1 MRLRKLKNGTC
12 INETITIDTLLNTHN
27 GIATYLASD
36 SKNGHQLLH
45 LFPDFEDNAID
56 KLKKNVAFHKT
67 HFKHDTQCG
76 QFEEFLFFS
85 EPFPLGEFLFEW
97 LEKRERVS
105 VTDAISRILKILQIL
120 SQAHECGI
128 YHGRITPQNILL
140 ERTSDSFE
148 IRLMGLGIA
157 QCMTPS
163 LQLNIDWY
171 DYTFDLTGM
180 SPEAVDIYGMAVI
193 LMGLVSGEQGIDA
206 FEATGLLPQNLR
218 GGRLQQAME
227 RALALR
233 IDTYTNILAFSQD
246 LEAVLLELDDKHGEV
261 YVADLV
267 GFESAIKNIANITGD
282 PISSENS
289 GEWSSLMDNLE
300 QEKRSSLLC
309 SLTSITNIKP
319 IDDDDDEDAD
329 VTRVTSLPQSVL
341 GLRRIR
347 SAHSLELS
355 DNPNVDSGDTNVAPL
370 SPNTPSDPTA
380 DNAIPTTDDQPLP
393 SATDHRAILSA
404 DNPIAQTDHAPKFA
418 EIQSLEALLDDDDE
432 NDDAPT
438 RIIQRPNYAPIP
450 TSQETT
456 SNKDVSDSIADILNT
471 EKTPDSPIDVM
482 TKRIQSADVVQSSHT
497 LTHDTTYELTKE
509 EREEEEKFAQAAN
522 QTPDDA
528 CAANASLP
536 QNSLPDAAPKS
547 SSEKTTAAPKPF
559 TRKQKRYIL
568 ILLSVILI
576 LVLCIVLKKAFGA

>member
-12 INETITIDTLLNTHN
+12 INETISIDTLLNTHN
-27 GIATYLASD
+27 GIATYLATD

-105 VTDAISRILKILQIL
+105 VTDAISRILKVLQIL

-267 GFESAIKNIANITGD
+267 GFESAIKNIANINGD

-300 QEKRSSLLC
+300 REKRSSLLC
-309 SLTSITNIKP
+309 SLTSLTNIKP
-319 IDDDDDEDAD
+319 MDEDEDEDAD

-355 DNPNVDSGDTNVAPL
+355 DNPNVDSGDTNVA
-370 SPNTPSDPTA
+370 SVTQNNASDHTA
-380 DNAIPTTDDQPLP
+380 DNDIPTPDDHPLP
-393 SATDHRAILSA
+393 PEHRAILSA
-404 DNPIAQTDHAPKFA
+404 DNPIAQTEHAPKFA
-418 EIQSLEALLDDDDE
+418 EIQSLEAMLDGDDE

-456 SNKDVSDSIADILNT
+456 PNKDVSESIADILNT
-471 EKTPDSPIDVM
+471 EESPASPIDVM
-482 TKRIQSADVVQSSHT
+482 TKRILTADVVRSSHT

-509 EREEEEKFAQAAN
+509 ELEEEEKLAQTEK
-522 QTPDDA
+522 Q
-528 CAANASLP
+528 AANASGDSNASLAHNTSPNTAP
-536 QNSLPDAAPKS
+536 QSPSA
-547 SSEKTTAAPKPF
+547 KTETATKPF
-559 TRKQKRYIL
+559 SRKQKQYIL
-568 ILLSVILI
+568 LLLSVIFL
-576 LVLCIVLKKAFGA
+576 LLLLIVLKKAIGA